1 MDIDIQDYMREQN
14 YCLLNT
20 GGGCTAY
27 TICADAMRVLI
38 TDGECNAPKS
48 LTERCLVTVLD
59 DDCIEELASYWCQD
73 LPEALRCVVDIMK
86 D

>member
-1 MDIDIQDYMREQN
+1 MDIDIHEYMTQQN
-14 YCLLNT
+14 YCLLQT

-27 TICADAMRVLI
+27 TILFDAMRVLI
-38 TDGECNAPKS
+38 TDGESNAPKS

-59 DDCIEELASYWCQD
+59 DDCIDELASYWCQD
-73 LPEALRCVVDIMK
+73 LPTALQRVLDIMK